1 MSKKIKIALF
11 TIAILLFGIACGFTG
26 HAIAKATTPKIELPS
41 ESASAAYCGIYTTA
55 AHISYQSPDKQY
67 SLFEDENGDI
77 WKLYGTDFSDEF
89 LYLFWIDTK
98 ETESRFDDE
107 VIIAKIW
114 KNATSY

>member
-1 MSKKIKIALF
+1 MNKKMKIALLI
-11 TIAILLFGIACGFTG
+11 IAILLFGIACGFTG
-26 HAIAKATTPKIELPS
+26 HAVARATTPKIELPS
-41 ESASAAYCGIYTTA
+41 ESTSVAYHGIYTTA
-55 AHISYQSPDKQY
+55 AQVSYQSPDKQY

-77 WKLYGTDFSDEF
+77 WKLYGADYSNEF